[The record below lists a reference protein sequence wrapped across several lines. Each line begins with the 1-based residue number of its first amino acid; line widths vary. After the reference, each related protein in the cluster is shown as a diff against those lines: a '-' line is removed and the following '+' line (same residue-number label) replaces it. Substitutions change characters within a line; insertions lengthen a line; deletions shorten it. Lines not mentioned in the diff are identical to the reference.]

1 MHEIKE
7 QYEEE
12 LKNQEIK
19 ANRHTMRCFLWF
31 LVVAGII
38 WILTV
43 IGFFEVD
50 KKLITIA
57 FFSTAVLFLPVLIIR
72 LRSDLSK
79 KWIKY
84 FLAALI
90 CIVTALIVTFLS
102 YHAVL
107 LYVVPLLI
115 AIQYRRRDMIW
126 YVFAVNTV
134 TMIISS
140 LASFYFGICD
150 LNLLLQSQHV
160 RAWYMEIITDN
171 ALNIP
176 FNENPVFI
184 ILVFEVLPRSMIL
197 FVFSVM
203 MQYTIVS
210 SKEDALKIAQLTY
223 MKEVDR
229 VTRVF
234 NKNKYEE
241 MVESYYPE
249 IDEIAVVFWDLNN
262 LKYINDTYGHAVG
275 DKIITNFSTILNR
288 YSSDRCRIYRFGGD
302 EFVVI
307 IDNPKQDVAE
317 KLISDVK
324 KQISDIVIDNTI
336 MASGSAGYAYGKGK
350 DITEVVKRADSEM
363 YEDKKRSKEGR
374 AK

>member
-1 MHEIKE
+1 M
-7 QYEEE
+7 
-12 LKNQEIK
+12 
-19 ANRHTMRCFLWF
+19 
-31 LVVAGII
+31 
-38 WILTV
+38 
-43 IGFFEVD
+43 
-50 KKLITIA
+50 
-57 FFSTAVLFLPVLIIR
+57 LFLPALIIR
-72 LRSDLSK
+72 FKSDLSG

-84 FLAALI
+84 FLLALI

-126 YVFAVNTV
+126 YVFVLNTV

-140 LASFYFGICD
+140 IASFYFGICD

-160 RAWYMEIITDN
+160 RSWYLEIITDN

-210 SKEDALKIAQLTY
+210 SKEDSLKIAQLTY

-241 MVESYYPE
+241 MVESYYPG
-249 IDEIAVVFWDLNN
+249 IHEIAVIFWDINN
-262 LKYINDTYGHAVG
+262 LKYINDTCGHDVG
-275 DKIITNFSTILNR
+275 DRIITDFSAILNK
-288 YSSDRCRIYRFGGD
+288 YSSDACRIYRFGGD

-307 IDNPKQDVAE
+307 IDNPGRDTAE
-317 KLISDVK
+317 KIISDVK
-324 KQISDIVIDNTI
+324 KEVSSIVIDNTI
-336 MASGSAGYAYGKGK
+336 SVSGSAGYAYGKGN
-350 DITEVVKRADSEM
+350 DITGVVKLADSEM
-363 YEDKKRSKEGR
+363 YKDKKLSRESR
-374 AK
+374 MI